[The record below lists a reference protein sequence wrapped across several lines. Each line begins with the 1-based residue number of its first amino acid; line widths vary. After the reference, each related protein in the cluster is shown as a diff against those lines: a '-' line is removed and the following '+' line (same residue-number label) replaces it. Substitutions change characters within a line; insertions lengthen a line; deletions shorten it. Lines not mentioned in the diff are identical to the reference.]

1 MCSRHDIKFFMDRFI
16 QAIESR
22 LCLMHISGS
31 YVAEQCDMSYDNF
44 KRFLAGQIENPSFST
59 IIAICQTLD
68 LPIDN
73 IILDHSDSVED
84 AEDLDVPDP
93 KQLSN
98 RGIKLLNYLLSMEE
112 LLSSHS
118 SFEEN
123 LAIPLLSPV
132 GNNTSET
139 MTVDTCN
146 ITTIPA
152 KDYFEQYGKRLSFAM
167 QIPTHIFN
175 PTYFYGDLLLIA
187 TDRMPLDGE
196 IGIYECDG
204 KYYIRKYS
212 TDPQRSLQPLNHI
225 GSPIFETEFH
235 KFHTCGYVLGIYR

>member
-1 MCSRHDIKFFMDRFI
+1 MCSRHDIKPIMDHFI

-22 LCLMHISGS
+22 LCQLHVSGS

-73 IILDHSDSVED
+73 IILQHPDYMDGS
-84 AEDLDVPDP
+84 EDLEIPDP
-93 KQLSN
+93 RQLSC

-118 SFEEN
+118 TFEED
-123 LAIPLLSPV
+123 LVIPLLSPV
-132 GNNTSET
+132 GNNSSES

-152 KDYFEQYGKRLSFAM
+152 KNYYKQYGKRLSFAM
-167 QIPTHIFN
+167 QVPTHIFN

-196 IGIYECDG
+196 IGIYECEG
-204 KYYIRKYS
+204 KYYIRKYCS
-212 TDPQRSLQPLNHI
+212 VPQRSLQPLNHM

-235 KFHTCGYVLGIYR
+235 KYHTCGYILGIYR